1 MAKEGQ
7 QNETRSAANKRIA
20 KNTIALYVRMVFAML
35 VSLYTS
41 RVVLQTLGVD
51 DFGTNGIVA
60 GIVVLFSFVNNT
72 LVGSIQ
78 RFLNFE
84 LGCKNDKGVTNVFS
98 NGFHV
103 QVIFSIIVV
112 LLAETIGSYYLNHY
126 LNVPPGRLYAANWVF
141 QFSIFVTVLRILRSP
156 FTASVVAY
164 ERMTVFAI
172 VGVVDVCLKLL
183 IVYLLLISPFDR
195 LITYAALGACV
206 SLGITLFYVYYNQTR
221 FKLCRI
227 HREID
232 RSLLKQMLSFS
243 GWTIFGSASLL
254 ATFQGVDLIINYFH
268 GVAVNAA
275 LTIANQVYGAAYG
288 LTGNFQ
294 TAFNP
299 QITKTYASGDMAAL
313 YDLVYRTTRYSFYL
327 VIICAIP
334 LTFQS
339 GNLLELW
346 LGKVPHYTKEF
357 CILMMMICTI
367 DALAAPLWMSAY
379 ARGNIKNYQIV
390 VSCILFLNFPITA
403 GCMAIGLSP
412 VYALIVRFIIM
423 TIGYC
428 YRILYMKTRL
438 KMPLDNYFRKAIKP
452 CLITSIPAIVV
463 ALALHYTISLHTV
476 IMTAILVFST
486 VIAILILGLQQS
498 ERLALRTA
506 IKNKF
511 IKQ

>member
-1 MAKEGQ
+1 MAEENQ
-7 QNETRSAANKRIA
+7 QKETRSAANKRIA
-20 KNTIALYVRMVFAML
+20 KNTIALYARMVFAML

-60 GIVVLFSFVNNT
+60 GIVVLFAFVNNT
-72 LVGSIQ
+72 LVSSIQ

-84 LGCKNDKGVTNVFS
+84 LGRNNDKGVTNVFS
-98 NGFHV
+98 NAFHV
-103 QVIFSIIVV
+103 QVIFSCIVV
-112 LLAETIGSYYLNHY
+112 VLAETIGLYYLNHY
-126 LNVPPGRLYAANWVF
+126 LNVPKGRLYAANWVY
-141 QFSIFVTVLRILRSP
+141 QFSIFVTVVRILRAP
-156 FTASVVAY
+156 FNASVIAH

-172 VGVVDVCLKLL
+172 VGIVNVCLKLL

-195 LITYAALGACV
+195 LITYAGLGACV
-206 SLGITLFYVYYNQTR
+206 SLGITLFYVYYNKTR

-227 HREID
+227 QREID
-232 RSLLKQMLSFS
+232 RPLLKQMLTFS

-275 LTIANQVYGAAYG
+275 LTIANQVYGAAYS

-313 YDLVYRTTRYSFYL
+313 YDLVYRTTRYSFFL

-339 GNLLELW
+339 SNLLELW
-346 LGKVPHYTKEF
+346 LGTVPHYAKEF
-357 CILMMMICTI
+357 CNIMMMICTV

-379 ARGNIKNYQIV
+379 AHGNIKRYQII
-390 VSCILFLNFPITA
+390 VSSILFLNFPITA

-412 VYALIVRFIIM
+412 IFALIVRFSI
-423 TIGYC
+423 TVIGFS
-428 YRILYMKTRL
+428 YRFIYMKKTL
-438 KMPLDNYFRKAIKP
+438 QMPLSNYFCKAIKP
-452 CLITSIPAIVV
+452 CLYVSIPALSI
-463 ALALHYTISLHTV
+463 ALALHHTVSLHTV
-476 IMTAILVFST
+476 IMTT
-486 VIAILILGLQQS
+486 ILILTTITCVLVLGLQRS
-498 ERLALRTA
+498 ERMALRTA
-506 IKNKF
+506 LKNKF
-511 IKQ
+511 MK

>member
-1 MAKEGQ
+1 MAEENLQ
-7 QNETRSAANKRIA
+7 RETRSAANKRIA
-20 KNTIALYVRMVFAML
+20 KNTIALYARMVFAML

-60 GIVVLFSFVNNT
+60 GIVILFSFVNNT

-84 LGCKNDKGVTNVFS
+84 LGRLNDKGVTNVFS

-112 LLAETIGSYYLNHY
+112 LLAETIGLYYLNHY
-126 LNVPPGRLYAANWVF
+126 LNVPDGRLYAANWVY
-141 QFSIFVTVLRILRSP
+141 QFSIFVTVLRILSSP

-172 VGVVDVCLKLL
+172 IGIVDVCLKLL

-206 SLGITLFYVYYNQTR
+206 TLGITLFYVYYNQTR

-227 HREID
+227 HSEID
-232 RSLLKQMLSFS
+232 RPLLRQMLSFS
-243 GWTIFGSASLL
+243 GWTIFGSVSLL
-254 ATFQGVDLIINYFH
+254 ATFQGVDLIINFFH

-275 LTIANQVYGAAYG
+275 LTIANQVYGAAYS
-288 LTGNFQ
+288 LTSNFQ

-299 QITKTYASGDMAAL
+299 QITKTYASGDMTDL
-313 YDLVYRTTRYSFYL
+313 YDLVYRTTRYSFFL
-327 VIICAIP
+327 VIICVIP
-334 LTFQS
+334 LSFQS
-339 GNLLELW
+339 GNLLDLW
-346 LGKVPHYTKEF
+346 LGTVPHYAKEF
-357 CILMMMICTI
+357 CNLMMMICII

-379 ARGNIKNYQIV
+379 ARGNIRNYQIV

-403 GCMAIGLSP
+403 GCMAIGMSP
-412 VYALIVRFIIM
+412 VVALIIRFII
-423 TIGYC
+423 TAIGYC
-428 YRILYMKTRL
+428 YRIIYMKTTL
-438 KMPLDNYFRKAIKP
+438 HMPLTKYLSKAIKP
-452 CLITSIPAIVV
+452 CVFVFIPAILV
-463 ALALHYTISLHTV
+463 ALALHYSVSFHTI
-476 IMTAILVFST
+476 IMTTILVLT
-486 VIAILILGLQQS
+486 TGTAVLIFGLQHS

-506 IKNKF
+506 LKNKF
-511 IKQ
+511 IK

>member
-1 MAKEGQ
+1 MAEENLQK
-7 QNETRSAANKRIA
+7 ETRSDANKRIA
-20 KNTIALYVRMVFAML
+20 KNTIALYARMVFAML

-60 GIVVLFSFVNNT
+60 GIVVLFAFVNNT

-84 LGCKNDKGVTNVFS
+84 LGRHNDKGVTKVFS

-112 LLAETIGSYYLNHY
+112 LLAETIGLYYLNHY
-126 LNVPPGRLYAANWVF
+126 LNVPPGRLYAANWVY
-141 QFSIFVTVLRILRSP
+141 QFSIFVTVLRIIRAP
-156 FTASVVAY
+156 FNASMIAY
-164 ERMTVFAI
+164 ERMTAFAI
-172 VGVVDVCLKLL
+172 VGIVDVCLKLV

-195 LITYAALGACV
+195 LITYAGLGACV
-206 SLGITLFYVYYNQTR
+206 SLGITLFYVYYNNTR

-227 HREID
+227 QRDID
-232 RSLLKQMLSFS
+232 RPLLRQMLSFS

-275 LTIANQVYGAAYG
+275 LTIANQVYAAAYS
-288 LTGNFQ
+288 LTSNFQ

-299 QITKTYASGDMAAL
+299 QITKTYAAGDTAAL
-313 YDLVYRTTRYSFYL
+313 FDLVYRTTRYSFFL

-357 CILMMMICTI
+357 CNVMMLICTI

-379 ARGNIKNYQIV
+379 AHGDIKKYQIF
-390 VSCILFLNFPITA
+390 VSSILFLNFPVTA

-412 VYALIVRFIIM
+412 VYALLVRFIVTVIS
-423 TIGYC
+423 YC
-428 YRILYMKTRL
+428 YRIIYLKTKL
-438 KMPLDNYFRKAIKP
+438 HMPLTVYFSKSIRP
-452 CLITSIPAIVV
+452 CIYVVIPALLV

-476 IMTAILVFST
+476 IMTTILVLTTIST
-486 VIAILILGLQQS
+486 VLVFGLQRS
-498 ERLALRTA
+498 ERIALCHTL
-506 IKNKF
+506 KNKF
-511 IKQ
+511 IRQ